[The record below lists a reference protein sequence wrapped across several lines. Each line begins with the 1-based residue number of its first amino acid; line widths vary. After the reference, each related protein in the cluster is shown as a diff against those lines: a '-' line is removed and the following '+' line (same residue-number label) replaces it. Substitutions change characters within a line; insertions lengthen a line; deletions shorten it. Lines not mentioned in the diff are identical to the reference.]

1 MSVINRMLQDLDQ
14 RQASGSDVES
24 LPPQVRAPL
33 RQPSRSWR
41 APLLA
46 AGLLVSLGAVFAYW
60 TAHRPESRQL
70 AENQSPA
77 ALPAGSAPALAPAA
91 PAAPAEVPG
100 VTPPIPAAT
109 PTMPAATPTAPAVP
123 PAVELGLGDS
133 ALSWRLDRHLPNF
146 PRSTPDRSSP
156 AKTQTVALPAAVTQ
170 AAETKVRG
178 GGVEKLPAAGS
189 SGERSETDYR
199 RALDELSRGRTG
211 EATAILRAVLQTDP
225 GHGSARQ
232 LLVSLLFEQNN
243 LDEARTILR
252 DGLHESPKQLQWAMG
267 LARIEIARGDN
278 KAAWEALEPGLSS
291 AANYG
296 EYQAF
301 AGAVLQ
307 RLGKPAEAA
316 DRFRL
321 ALQLTPGNGRW
332 WIGLGLALDADGHP
346 AEAREAFRRAVAA
359 GQLTPEQLS
368 FAEQKSR

>member
-41 APLLA
+41 LPLLA
-46 AGLLVSLGAVFAYW
+46 VAILAGLGAVFAYW
-60 TAHRPESRQL
+60 TANHPESQQL
-70 AENQSPA
+70 AENQLPA
-77 ALPAGSAPALAPAA
+77 ALPAAPPPPAPAA
-91 PAAPAEVPG
+91 ALGQAPVAPTEVPAAA
-100 VTPPIPAAT
+100 PPVAA
-109 PTMPAATPTAPAVP
+109 AP

-133 ALSWRLDRHLPNF
+133 ALSWRLDRHLPSL
-146 PRSTPDRSSP
+146 PRPPVD
-156 AKTQTVALPAAVTQ
+156 KQTVKSQVVAHPAAVVAQ
-170 AAETKVRG
+170 ATETKVRSG
-178 GGVEKLPAAGS
+178 AVEKLPAAG
-189 SGERSETDYR
+189 GNTERSEIDYR

-211 EATAILRAVLQTDP
+211 EATAILRAVLQVDP
-225 GHGSARQ
+225 GHGGARQ

-243 LDEARTILR
+243 LDEARTVLR
-252 DGLHESPKQLQWAMG
+252 DGLRESPKQLQWAMG
-267 LARIEIARGDN
+267 LARIEVARGDN
-278 KAAWEALEPGLSS
+278 KAAWEVLEPGLSS

-301 AGAVLQ
+301 AGTVLQ

-316 DRFRL
+316 DRFRV
-321 ALQLTPGNGRW
+321 ALQLAPGNGRW

-359 GQLTPEQLS
+359 GQLTPEQAS

>member
-41 APLLA
+41 VPLLA
-46 AGLLVSLGAVFAYW
+46 VAVLAGLGAVFAYW
-60 TAHRPESRQL
+60 TANHPESQQL
-70 AENQSPA
+70 AENQLPS
-77 ALPAGSAPALAPAA
+77 ALPAAA
-91 PAAPAEVPG
+91 PPPAP
-100 VTPPIPAAT
+100 
-109 PTMPAATPTAPAVP
+109 APAVSAAVPAAAP
-123 PAVELGLGDS
+123 PAPVPPPTVDLGLGDS
-133 ALSWRLDRHLPNF
+133 ALSWRLDRHLPSL
-146 PRSTPDRSSP
+146 PRLP
-156 AKTQTVALPAAVTQ
+156 ADKPAAVKTQ
-170 AAETKVRG
+170 AVARPVAAVAQATEAKVRSG
-178 GGVEKLPAAGS
+178 AVEKQPAAGS
-189 SGERSETDYR
+189 SAERSEIDYR

-225 GHGSARQ
+225 GHGGARQ

-252 DGLHESPKQLQWAMG
+252 EGLRESPKQLQWAMG
-267 LARIEIARGDN
+267 LARIEVARGDH
-278 KAAWEALEPGLSS
+278 KAAWEVLEPGLSS

-301 AGAVLQ
+301 AGTVLQ

-316 DRFRL
+316 DRFRT
-321 ALQLTPGNGRW
+321 ALQLAPGNGRW